1 MQAKTTIVGLVL
13 IASLLGYPSKAIA
26 EPLEIKEDI
35 KVYAFRLVNE
45 KWGSKSWDSFDRLVM
60 KESKWDNTA
69 QNPKST
75 AYGIGQFLNSTWETV
90 GCEKTSDEY
99 KQVSCMIDYIEVRY
113 KTPQKA
119 LEFHLKNNHY

>member
-1 MQAKTTIVGLVL
+1 MPKPV
-13 IASLLGYPSKAIA
+13 IA

-45 KWGSKSWDSFDRLVM
+45 KWESSQWSSFEALVM
-60 KESKWDNTA
+60 RESKWDNLA

-75 AYGIGQFLNSTWETV
+75 AFGIGQFLDSTWETV
-90 GCEKTSDEY
+90 DCKKTDDEY
-99 KQVSCMIDYIEVRY
+99 KQVSCMIDYIEARY

-119 LEFHLKNNHY
+119 LEFHLKKNYY